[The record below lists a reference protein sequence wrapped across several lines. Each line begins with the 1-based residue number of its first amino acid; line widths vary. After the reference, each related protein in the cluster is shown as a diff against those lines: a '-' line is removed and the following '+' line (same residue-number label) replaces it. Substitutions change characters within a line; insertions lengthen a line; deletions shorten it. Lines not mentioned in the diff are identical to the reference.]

1 MKEQFRKDDMPRI
14 MALVAGF
21 FASAEPDK
29 DYIIEMRAYR
39 KKRSLDAN
47 AYYWKLAGEIAEK
60 TGVSVEAVY
69 RAHIRDIGGNYEM
82 LCVMEKAV
90 DEFCRVWESRGIGWI
105 AEQMPSKIPKCV
117 TVRAFYGSSTYD
129 AQQMSRL
136 IDLAIQDCKTFGI
149 EYLTPTELAKMM
161 QEWGES
167 DGKGE

>member
-1 MKEQFRKDDMPRI
+1 MNQQYSST
-14 MALVAGF
+14 L
-21 FASAEPDK
+21 
-29 DYIIEMRAYR
+29 
-39 KKRSLDAN
+39 L
-47 AYYWKLAGEIAEK
+47 
-60 TGVSVEAVY
+60 
-69 RAHIRDIGGNYEM
+69 
-82 LCVMEKAV
+82 EKAV

-117 TVRAFYGSSTYD
+117 TVRAFYGSTTYD